1 MVKGKKKKATG
12 VRYSLGHGHGGV
24 PPAIGQTVVPGV
36 GKDGEKQPAYTR
48 GAGNDIS
55 SAKLLAFQ
63 GCISTTRTGSHHS
76 SRAASRLSME
86 ADAHAC
92 KSQVAGM
99 TSVNLMEGEA
109 DRPIP
114 TTY

>member
-1 MVKGKKKKATG
+1 MGKKKKATG

-24 PPAIGQTVVPGV
+24 PAPIGQTVVPGI
-36 GKDGEKQPAYTR
+36 GIDGEKQPAYTR

-63 GCISTTRTGSHHS
+63 GCIVKVRTGSKHS
-76 SRAASRLSME
+76 GRKASRDSMRTDGKQCQAE
-86 ADAHAC
+86 
-92 KSQVAGM
+92 VAGM
-99 TSVNLMEGEA
+99 TLPGLYEGEI
-109 DRPIP
+109 DRPVP